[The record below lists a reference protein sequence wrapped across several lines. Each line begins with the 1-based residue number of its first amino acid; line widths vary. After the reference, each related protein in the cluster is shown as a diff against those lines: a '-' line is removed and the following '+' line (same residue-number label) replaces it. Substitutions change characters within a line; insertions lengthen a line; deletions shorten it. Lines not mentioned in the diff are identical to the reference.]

1 MRYTLLSLIILV
13 FLTQC
18 KEVEESSSFDEG
30 VIVYEVTFPF
40 NQDDLLI
47 HLFPGEMM
55 MEFKQDKIHGR
66 LKTVGNIVQTDFI
79 VDNKSREFS
88 QLLKAFEDRYVLSL
102 DEKGVA
108 QMLETMPKMKL
119 IPTEETDSLAGY
131 LCRMTIAEFTTDSV
145 PSIELWHTN
154 EIDIE
159 SPNWCNQFNGLDEV
173 LLGYEIEE
181 YGMRM
186 RLRAKEVKYIE
197 VSDEQFAVPSDH
209 NSVDLAN
216 MRAKIFEL
224 METYMK

>member
-1 MRYTLLSLIILV
+1 MRYTLLSLITIL

-18 KEVEESSSFDEG
+18 KEAEESPNFDEG

-47 HLFPGEMM
+47 HLFPGEME

-79 VDNKSREFS
+79 VDNKSREFN

-108 QMLETMPKMKL
+108 GMLSTLPQMKL
-119 IPTEETDSLAGY
+119 TPTEETDSLAGY
-131 LCRMTIAEFTTDSV
+131 LCRKTIAEFTNDSV
-145 PSIELWHTN
+145 PNIELWHTS
-154 EIDIE
+154 EIDID
-159 SPNWCNQFNGLDEV
+159 SPNWCNQFNALDEV

-186 RLRAKEVKYIE
+186 RLRATEVKYVE
-197 VSDEQFAVPSDH
+197 VKDENFGIPPDH
-209 NSVDLAN
+209 KSVDLAN